1 MKEALIA
8 QFRELLQT
16 EDIATAKAEVRAL
29 RSAYNEETRK
39 ERQAQFD
46 AWTSAESE
54 TEGDSPQF
62 EFTPSPVDLDFEELN
77 IQFKSRMQAHDEK
90 VKAEQKARL
99 EVKKNL
105 LVSMNDLIQN
115 EENIGAAF
123 ARFNEIKDKWKE
135 VSSVPTDAGREAQD
149 EFYRLQ
155 DAFFYNIRIYKA
167 LQENDL
173 QINERKKQVLID
185 KAKELEAVTDIRQLD
200 QLVRDY
206 QKEWMDV
213 GPSPRETYQ
222 EMGDTF
228 FGLCRDAITRI
239 RAHYDSIQADRE
251 ANVTAK
257 EALIEKMRQLNELDI
272 TNHSTWT
279 KKTQSVL
286 ELQKEW
292 KTVGPAPREVNEVL
306 WTKFRGMC
314 DDFFTRKQ
322 AYYDGRRE
330 EQETN
335 KTRKTE
341 LVEKA
346 KELQES
352 DDWRGTADA
361 LIALQQEWKAVGP
374 APQRDEQKLWQKFRA
389 ACDTFFNRKKEHFAG
404 QETEQVTNLEEKKKL
419 IEEIKSTELTGDRSK
434 DVAALKDFS
443 ARFNAIG
450 FVPRKNV
457 KEMYDAYNA
466 ALDDKYKKLNLDA
479 AEKSMISYR
488 QRIEG
493 LKGSSNAGNDLRRER
508 NLLRDKID
516 RLRNTIRQYENNLE
530 FFKGDGAAAMRKD
543 YEKKI
548 HNAEREIKE
557 IREKLKLIDA

>member
-292 KTVGPAPREVNEVL
+292 KTVGPAPREVNEAL

-352 DDWRGTADA
+352 DDWRGTADS

-466 ALDDKYKKLNLDA
+466 ALDEKYKKLNLDA
-479 AEKSMISYR
+479 AEKSMMSYR

>member
-16 EDIATAKAEVRAL
+16 EDIATTKAEVRAL

-54 TEGDSPQF
+54 IEGDSPQF
-62 EFTPSPVDLDFEELN
+62 EFTPNPVDLDFEELN

-90 VKAEQKARL
+90 LKAEQKARL

-135 VSSVPTDAGREAQD
+135 VPSVPTDAGREAQD

-228 FGLCRDAITRI
+228 FGLCRVAITRI

-286 ELQKEW
+286 ELQKVW
-292 KTVGPAPREVNEVL
+292 KTVGPAPREVNEAL

-330 EQETN
+330 EQEAN

-352 DDWRGTADA
+352 DDWRGTTDA
-361 LIALQQEWKAVGP
+361 LIALQKEWKAVGP

-457 KEMYDAYNA
+457 KEIYDAYNA
-466 ALDDKYKKLNLDA
+466 ALDEKYKKLNLDA
-479 AEKSMISYR
+479 AEKSMMSYR

-516 RLRNTIRQYENNLE
+516 RLRNTISQYENNLE

>member
-16 EDIATAKAEVRAL
+16 EDIATTKAEVRAL

-62 EFTPSPVDLDFEELN
+62 EFTPNPVDLDFEELN

-135 VSSVPTDAGREAQD
+135 VPSVPSDAGREAQD

-257 EALIEKMRQLNELDI
+257 EVLIEKMRQLNELDI

-292 KTVGPAPREVNEVL
+292 KTVGPAPREVNEAL

-330 EQETN
+330 EQDAN

-352 DDWRGTADA
+352 DDWRGTTDA
-361 LIALQQEWKAVGP
+361 LIALQKEWKAVGP

-457 KEMYDAYNA
+457 KEIYDAYNA
-466 ALDDKYKKLNLDA
+466 ALDEKYKKLNLDA
-479 AEKSMISYR
+479 AEKSMMSYR

>member
-292 KTVGPAPREVNEVL
+292 KTVGPAPREVNEAL